1 MNAISEQRGS
11 CLCGAVTLTATPK
24 SLHVGACHC
33 GMCRKWGGGPLMV
46 VDCEGV
52 SISDDANVGV
62 YPSSDWAERGFCRQ
76 CGSHLFYRL
85 KEGAF
90 YAVPVGILDNDRQ
103 WQLVEQ
109 VFIDAKPDYYSF
121 SERTRNLTGD
131 ELFAQFS
138 E

>member
-90 YAVPVGILDNDRQ
+90 YAVPVGILDNDRE